1 MLRDPDDS
9 PTSDVTR
16 DGTVLSAFA
25 GLRAASTE
33 EMVTLK
39 LTPVSSII
47 SSEVVFHKYR
57 KALRCLFSVSYQ
69 GRESAEA
76 GRESERAGC
85 VPL

>member
-1 MLRDPDDS
+1 MLRGLDAS

-16 DGTVLSAFA
+16 DGTVLSASA
-25 GLRAASTE
+25 GLRAAGTG

-47 SSEVVFHKYR
+47 SSEVVFTNVEKPYG
-57 KALRCLFSVSYQ
+57 CLFSVSYQ

>member
-1 MLRDPDDS
+1 MLRDLDAS

-25 GLRAASTE
+25 GLRAASTG

-47 SSEVVFHKYR
+47 SSEVVFTNIEKPYGACFR
-57 KALRCLFSVSYQ
+57 
-69 GRESAEA
+69 
-76 GRESERAGC
+76 
-85 VPL
+85 